1 MDDISESIVGDLDIR
16 VQNRLFLLILF
27 LILLLLAFVAL
38 WLPLVNSLTNQ
49 IYKTKLMLMIIP
61 LEILMR
67 MKNVGKVLQSQ
78 NFIQEKS
85 NTRSSGR
92 KSSGESRN

>member
-1 MDDISESIVGDLDIR
+1 MRSLTSDFSSSIIGALSDRL
-16 VQNRLFLLILF
+16 QNRLFLLILF
-27 LILLLLAFVAL
+27 LILLLLGYVAL
-38 WLPLVNSLTNQ
+38 WLPLVNSLTSQ

-78 NFIQEKS
+78 NFI
-85 NTRSSGR
+85 
-92 KSSGESRN
+92 